1 MKEDVFLK
9 YNLYIRI
16 MKLNIRQVLVQPVV
30 RPFLIT
36 HWLRPEYTFDVIVQ
50 TFYQEMKEVAF

>member
-1 MKEDVFLK
+1 MNENFFLK

-36 HWLRPEYTFDVIVQ
+36 HWLRPE
-50 TFYQEMKEVAF
+50 